1 MSNPAETTA
10 REGQAAHAAGG
21 GQRRLAIPN
30 AATLGLPL
38 VVLLIIA
45 VGGATNSDFLTSGN
59 IRAMLLSAAVTGIV
73 AVGMTMITLS
83 GNFVSLG
90 TQQSAML
97 GAIVFA
103 SAVGNGWNVALV
115 IIVVVV
121 MLMVIGV
128 AQGIIVSLGLNPV
141 ITTLAAGAIIY
152 GTVASLTKGE
162 VVTLR
167 GNDQNWLNSEPLGI
181 PLQIF
186 LFAAVTAIASLII
199 AKTTIGRRIVLIGAN
214 RATAETSG
222 ISVRGT
228 TIWAFALFTT
238 AVAIAG
244 ILTAAQLGQANVDV
258 LGTLTI
264 DAIAAVLV
272 GGTAIQGGEG
282 SPLRSAV
289 GAVIIALITNLM
301 ILNDFSTGGRQAA
314 VGAVVVA
321 VVILLQIL
329 RIRGATR

>member
-1 MSNPAETTA
+1 MSHPVGTAAGEGRAPRAAPAE
-10 REGQAAHAAGG
+10 R
-21 GQRRLAIPN
+21 RRLAIPS

-38 VVLLIIA
+38 VVLLIILL
-45 VGGATNSDFLTSGN
+45 GGITNSDFLTGDN

-103 SAVGNGWNVALV
+103 AAVGQGWNVALV
-115 IIVVVV
+115 ILLVVAL
-121 MLMVIGV
+121 LMVIGV

-152 GTVASLTKGE
+152 GTVASITKGE
-162 VVTLR
+162 VVTFG
-167 GNDQNWLNSEPLGI
+167 GNEQPWLNADPLGI
-181 PLQIF
+181 PLPIVVF
-186 LFAAVTAIASLII
+186 GVVTAIASLIVSRTI
-199 AKTTIGRRIVLIGAN
+199 IGRHMVLIGAS

-222 ISVRGT
+222 ISVRAT
-228 TIWAFALFTT
+228 TIWAFALFTV
-238 AVAIAG
+238 AVALAG
-244 ILTAAQLGQANVDV
+244 ILTTGQLGQANVDV

-289 GAVIIALITNLM
+289 GAIIIALITNLM
-301 ILNDFSTGGRQAA
+301 ILNGFSQGGRQAA
-314 VGAVVVA
+314 VGAVVVG
-321 VVILLQIL
+321 VVIMLQIL

>member
-1 MSNPAETTA
+1 MSHQAKTAAGGGPAARGA
-10 REGQAAHAAGG
+10 REGQRFAVPSAAA
-21 GQRRLAIPN
+21 
-30 AATLGLPL
+30 LGLPL
-38 VVLLIIA
+38 VVLLIIV
-45 VGGATNSDFLTSGN
+45 VGGITNSDFLTSGN
-59 IRAMLLSAAVTGIV
+59 IRAIMLSAAVTGIV

-97 GAIVFA
+97 GAVVFA
-103 SAVGNGWNVALV
+103 SAIGHDWNVALAILVV
-115 IIVVVV
+115 IA

-162 VVTLR
+162 VVTLQ
-167 GNDQNWLNSEPLGI
+167 GNDQNWLNSEPLGV

-186 LFAAVTAIASLII
+186 VFAAVTAIASLII
-199 AKTTIGRRIVLIGAN
+199 AKTTIGRRIILIGAN

-228 TIWAFALFTT
+228 TIWAFALFTI

-244 ILTAAQLGQANVDV
+244 VLTAAQLGQANVDL

-282 SPLRSAV
+282 SPLRSAI
-289 GAVIIALITNLM
+289 GAIIIALITNLM
-301 ILNDFSTGGRQAA
+301 ILNNFSTGGRQAA

-329 RIRGATR
+329 RLRGATR

>member
-1 MSNPAETTA
+1 MNTPAET
-10 REGQAAHAAGG
+10 AGG
-21 GQRRLAIPN
+21 GGPAASPMPGEGRALAIPSP
-30 AATLGLPL
+30 ATLGLPL
-38 VVLLIIA
+38 VVLLIIV
-45 VGGATNSDFLTSGN
+45 VGGITNSDFLTSDN
-59 IRAMLLSAAVTGIV
+59 IRAILLSAAVTGIV

-103 SAVGNGWNVALV
+103 WALGRGWNVALV
-115 IIVVVV
+115 IVLVVV

-128 AQGIIVSLGLNPV
+128 AQGVIVSLGLNPV

-162 VVTLR
+162 VVTFG
-167 GNDQNWLNSEPLGI
+167 GNEQTWLTSEPLGI
-181 PLQIF
+181 PLQI
-186 LFAAVTAIASLII
+186 LVFAVVTAIASLII
-199 AKTTIGRRIVLIGAN
+199 SKTEIGRRIVLIGAN
-214 RATAETSG
+214 RATAEISG
-222 ISVRGT
+222 ISVRAT
-228 TIWAFALFTT
+228 TIWAFALFTV

-244 ILTAAQLGQANVDV
+244 ILTAAQLGQAQVDV

-272 GGTAIQGGEG
+272 GGTAIHGGEG

-289 GAVIIALITNLM
+289 GAIIIALITNLM
-301 ILNDFSTGGRQAA
+301 ILNDFSQGGRQTA

-321 VVILLQIL
+321 VVILLQVL
-329 RIRGATR
+329 RLRGATR